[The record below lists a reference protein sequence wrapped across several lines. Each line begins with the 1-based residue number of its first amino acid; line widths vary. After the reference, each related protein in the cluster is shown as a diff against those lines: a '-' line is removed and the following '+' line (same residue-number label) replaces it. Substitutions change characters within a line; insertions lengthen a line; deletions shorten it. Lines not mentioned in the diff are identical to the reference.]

1 MGYSI
6 IILFL
11 SFFRFTLNDSKCD
24 SFSIGGCKNEEFLIQ
39 KFPIPD
45 VQGCQDVCSTFNECA
60 YFASLQGQC
69 YLYRGFSR
77 SDCDNYSASPNQNYE
92 ECIDIIPDGC
102 DAFISEE
109 CVFTGAETGFSALP
123 GQTTEPQDCQA
134 YCLIVQ
140 QYDGCAYWVYDR
152 DDFSCMT
159 LDSDGKTCTGVSGPR
174 TPKYSECFPATGCE
188 TLDCDENAQQVN
200 STQEDSSTGM

>member
-1 MGYSI
+1 M
-6 IILFL
+6 F
-11 SFFRFTLNDSKCD
+11 
-24 SFSIGGCKNEEFLIQ
+24 
-39 KFPIPD
+39 
-45 VQGCQDVCSTFNECA
+45 
-60 YFASLQGQC
+60 
-69 YLYRGFSR
+69 RGFSR

-140 QYDGCAYWVYDR
+140 VCCKYVFFVNGVE
-152 DDFSCMT
+152 
-159 LDSDGKTCTGVSGPR
+159 KTYGDKKKR
-174 TPKYSECFPATGCE
+174 
-188 TLDCDENAQQVN
+188 N
-200 STQEDSSTGM
+200 